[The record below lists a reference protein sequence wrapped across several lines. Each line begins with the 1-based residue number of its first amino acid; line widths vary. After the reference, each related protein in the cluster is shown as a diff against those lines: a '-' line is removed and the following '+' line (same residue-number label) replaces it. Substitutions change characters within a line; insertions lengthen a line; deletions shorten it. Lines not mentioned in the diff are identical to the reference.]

1 MVKDQLGI
9 AMQKSINQI
18 EQEWY
23 ELFQREPIEILKM
36 LAALLA
42 VQGIELDEDQE
53 TTTPDTPSEGDQV
66 SEQPVSTPS
75 VDGGG
80 NE

>member
-1 MVKDQLGI
+1 
-9 AMQKSINQI
+9 MQKSINQL
-18 EQEWY
+18 EKEWY
-23 ELFQREPIEILKM
+23 DFFLANPSEVINM

-53 TTTPDTPSEGDQV
+53 TTTSDTPSEGDQV
-66 SEQPVSTPS
+66 SECSVPSTS